1 LHYVC
6 MEESESMNTHTVTIR
21 MPADLFKWLEKF
33 ATSEHRSVNQQ
44 LVKMVEDAKKKEES
58 ASKPK

>member
-1 LHYVC
+1 
-6 MEESESMNTHTVTIR
+6 MNTHTVTIR